1 MSDEQRREPNWREYE
16 TYEDAARRLIGV
28 MDERAKKR
36 KNSAGEDL
44 GRRQFADQPPQRSLV
59 GRAEKWPG
67 AERDKGPQR
76 FKAPGQSTPLGG
88 GVGGDPVAKV
98 GRSNG
103 IGNTGGQAGFGISSS
118 LKYKDTAR
126 PNSERPSLLADRTDP
141 EGPMLRRIE

>member
-1 MSDEQRREPNWREYE
+1 MGIERKPTWRDLESME
-16 TYEDAARRLIGV
+16 EAAARLL
-28 MDERAKKR
+28 
-36 KNSAGEDL
+36 AGLD
-44 GRRQFADQPPQRSLV
+44 A
-59 GRAEKWPG
+59 RAEKRRKAAGRLEGPAEITDRPLSPDEKADG
-67 AERDKGPQR
+67 ASNEGLGMLKRRPQFTAGR
-76 FKAPGQSTPLGG
+76 EELA
-88 GVGGDPVAKV
+88 GGDPVAEV